1 MINGWSNRT
10 DISVRRLSSVILFIT
25 SWTERFVGE
34 GWIDEAKRIDSAEF
48 NSLFEIIDGTLGEG
62 IFPIDRFYFL
72 FKNDI

>member
-1 MINGWSNRT
+1 
-10 DISVRRLSSVILFIT
+10 V
-25 SWTERFVGE
+25 

-48 NSLFEIIDGTLGEG
+48 NSLFEIIDGALGEG